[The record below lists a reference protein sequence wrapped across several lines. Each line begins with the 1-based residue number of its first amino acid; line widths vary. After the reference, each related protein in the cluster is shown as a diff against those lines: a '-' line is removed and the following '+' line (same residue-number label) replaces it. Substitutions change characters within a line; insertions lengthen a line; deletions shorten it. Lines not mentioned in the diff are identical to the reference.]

1 MSDYIFSS
9 CQQLKLFLADKITSI
24 YQESAPKVFEYH
36 GDWGSLAVSQ
46 QHYNGFLPFENEQH
60 ICVVLGAPV
69 LYFRDNNFLTK
80 TDSSSATE
88 SIYQRWVVEKQM
100 IWDKDLSGPFT
111 IFLIDKDLKEI
122 SAVTDLMTFI
132 PIYNHTKDSDVWLS
146 SHVDALAKACD
157 ERHELDEV
165 SLADFILNDVVTF
178 PFTVYKNI
186 RQLKPGTTYH
196 WQAGKQKPTE
206 SIYWQPLE
214 EFNFSSIDQ
223 AATELRSGIQRYVN
237 TVSENMPKLA
247 QFISAGEDSRAL
259 SGMLPQKKS
268 RDAYIFLDHMNREG
282 IIAKKVAKA
291 YKANFTS
298 GYRSKTHYLDI
309 LPEASILV
317 GAGHQYTHA
326 HSLGFDKKYK
336 LAEYPAVFG
345 GFLSDTI
352 LKGHHVAKPRGHGRF
367 PFLPQV
373 KVERSPVGKHFK
385 KLSKFMDNQIIGE
398 VKQRQQ
404 AHLEFIKALRPTSY
418 EEWFNVYPLCMH
430 NDMPNLYSTRR
441 LFRSYEPF
449 MCNESVKIAATVP
462 TSWKL
467 NRRLFNRAM
476 KPFLK
481 PSKWVMH
488 ADGRLPYFG
497 FITNMPLQSSVWLYR
512 HIARRLG
519 LIKGNQGPWGDWGN
533 VFSSEQWNNQLQ
545 ENSKKHK
552 LSFVTED
559 IVKLANSNQ
568 LNISQKIS
576 LMQVLNFMRVRES
589 LSYVTEDT
597 KTRK

>member
-9 CQQLKLFLADKITSI
+9 CQQSKLFLADKITSI
-24 YQESAPKVFEYH
+24 YQESAPQVFEYH

-60 ICVVLGAPV
+60 ICVVLCAPV
-69 LYFRDNNFLTK
+69 LYFRDNIFLTE

-100 IWDKDLSGPFT
+100 CWDKDLSGPFT
-111 IFLIDKDLKEI
+111 VFLIDKALKEI
-122 SAVTDLMTFI
+122 SVVTDLMTFI
-132 PIYNHTKDSDVWLS
+132 PVYTHKEDNEIWLS
-146 SHVDALAKACD
+146 SHVDALAKACG
-157 ERHELDEV
+157 EQHELDAV

-178 PFTVYKNI
+178 PFTAYKNI
-186 RQLKPGTTYH
+186 RQLKPGTIYH
-196 WQAGKQKPTE
+196 WQAGKQNPIE

-214 EFNFSSIDQ
+214 EFNFEGIEQ
-223 AATELRSGIQRYVN
+223 AATELRTGIQRYVN
-237 TVSENMPKLA
+237 TVTENMPKLA
-247 QFISAGEDSRAL
+247 QFISAGEDSRSL
-259 SGMLPQKKS
+259 SGMLPQEKP

-282 IIAKKVAKA
+282 MIAKKVADI
-291 YKANFTS
+291 YKVTFTE
-298 GYRSKTHYLDI
+298 GYRSRTHYLDI
-309 LPEASILV
+309 LAEAASLV

-345 GFLSDTI
+345 GFLSDTL

-373 KVERSPVGKHFK
+373 KVKRSPVGKHFK
-385 KLSKFMDNQIIGE
+385 KLSKFIDNQIIGE

-404 AHLEFIKALRPTSY
+404 AHLEFIKELRPTSY
-418 EEWFNVYPLCMH
+418 QEWFNIYPLCMH

-441 LFRSYEPF
+441 LFKSYEPF
-449 MCNESVKIAATVP
+449 MCTESVKIAATVP

-481 PSKWVMH
+481 PSKWVLH
-488 ADGRLPYFG
+488 ADGRLPYFS
-497 FITNMPLQSSVWLYR
+497 FVTNIPLQSSVWLYR
-512 HIARRLG
+512 HIAKRLG
-519 LIKGNQGPWGDWGN
+519 FIKGNQGPWGDWSN
-533 VFSSEQWNNQLQ
+533 VFSSEQWSNQLQ
-545 ENSKKHK
+545 ENSKNHK
-552 LSFVTED
+552 LSFFTED
-559 IVKLANSNQ
+559 IVKLTKSDQ
-568 LNISQKIS
+568 LNSSQKTN
-576 LMQVLNFMRVRES
+576 LMQLLNFMKIRE
-589 LSYVTEDT
+589 
-597 KTRK
+597 